1 MATAQT
7 LAVVDIPG
15 LHHSPNAEDFAD
27 SRNVS
32 NGLPQPE
39 EQPEISDT
47 TLKNLGELFVRHD
60 AHDAFGIHL
69 LHAHFQVP
77 EGNVLYGIQVQVSG
91 NSESCWTKPVP
102 AKELATKPIHG
113 HVFHLQPNGAFVPY
127 EFQEGEAP
135 SKAAKVPKAF
145 FQELAEFLHLNSLA
159 GLVALQ
165 LLDGPRDRTKTE
177 LLVGPQGTLMMDTKD
192 VLGFEPAQITTGWF
206 FQVGEDGVISCKGN
220 DVYAAKKNTHGV
232 FQDSKPLPT
241 LEALKAALLQ
251 EGIIA

>member
-7 LAVVDIPG
+7 LAAVDIPG
-15 LHHSPNAEDFAD
+15 IHHSPTVEDFAD

-32 NGLPQPE
+32 NNLPQPE
-39 EQPEISDT
+39 DQPELSDT

-60 AHDAFGIHL
+60 AHGTFGIHL

-91 NSESCWTKPVP
+91 NSESCWTKPVS
-102 AKELATKPIHG
+102 AEELATKPIHG

-135 SKAAKVPKAF
+135 PKAVKTPKVF
-145 FQELAEFLHLNSLA
+145 FQELAEFLHFNNLA

-165 LLDGPRDRTKTE
+165 LLDGPRGRTNTE
-177 LLVGPQGTLMMDTKD
+177 LLVGPESTLMMDTKD
-192 VLGFEPAQITTGWF
+192 VLGLDPAQITTGWF

-241 LEALKAALLQ
+241 LEALKEALLQ

>member
-15 LHHSPNAEDFAD
+15 LHHSPDAEDFAD

-39 EQPEISDT
+39 EQREISDT
-47 TLKNLGELFVRHD
+47 TLKNLGELFVRHG

-77 EGNVLYGIQVQVSG
+77 RGHVLYGTQVHISG
-91 NSESCWTKPVP
+91 NYESCWTKPVL
-102 AKELATKPIHG
+102 AKDLVTKPIHG
-113 HVFHLQPNGAFVPY
+113 HVFRLQPNGAFIPY

-135 SKAAKVPKAF
+135 SKAAKVPRAF
-145 FQELAEFLHLNSLA
+145 FRELAELLHLKSLA

-165 LLDGPRDRTKTE
+165 LLDGPRDRTNTE

-192 VLGFEPAQITTGWF
+192 VLGLAPAQITTGWF
-206 FQVGEDGVISCKGN
+206 F
-220 DVYAAKKNTHGV
+220 
-232 FQDSKPLPT
+232 
-241 LEALKAALLQ
+241 
-251 EGIIA
+251 

>member
-1 MATAQT
+1 MGYSSWT
-7 LAVVDIPG
+7 
-15 LHHSPNAEDFAD
+15 SPVFITRPTAEDFAD

-77 EGNVLYGIQVQVSG
+77 EGNVLYGIQVQ
-91 NSESCWTKPVP
+91 
-102 AKELATKPIHG
+102 
-113 HVFHLQPNGAFVPY
+113 PNGAFVPY

-145 FQELAEFLHLNSLA
+145 FQELAEFLHLNNLA

-192 VLGFEPAQITTGWF
+192 ALGFEPAQITTGWF

-241 LEALKAALLQ
+241 LGALKAALLQ